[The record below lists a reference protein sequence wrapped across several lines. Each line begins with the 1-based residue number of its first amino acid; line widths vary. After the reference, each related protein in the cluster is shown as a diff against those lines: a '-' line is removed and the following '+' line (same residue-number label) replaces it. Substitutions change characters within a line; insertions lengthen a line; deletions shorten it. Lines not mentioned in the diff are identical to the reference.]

1 MRYVQRRHTF
11 RAVYSRETDRPGAVG
26 QAGRVAVT
34 EPCTQAACARKIL
47 TISSTN
53 RTTTSAIHA

>member
-34 EPCTQAACARKIL
+34 EPYAGRLCPEN
-47 TISSTN
+47 SDY
-53 RTTTSAIHA
+53 